1 MWNLKK
7 KKFTDELIYK
17 TRNTVTDVE
26 NKLLVTKGGGDKL
39 DVGID
44 IYELLYIKWV
54 ANMDPPVPSL
64 HGK

>member
-1 MWNLKK
+1 MWNIKK
-7 KKFTDELIYK
+7 KKNYWWTYLQNQKYTDG
-17 TRNTVTDVE
+17 E

-44 IYELLYIKWV
+44 IYKLLYIKWV
-54 ANMDPPVPSL
+54 ANMDPPVLSL